1 MKNFFLRNFVCALLP
16 FAILTTLR
24 AASDSSQHSLPAGP
38 TPLLGQSVDLLTQLA
53 ELSASDG
60 TRKNQFGL
68 SIAMSGNT
76 VVVGAPGAN
85 DGHSQ
90 GAGAIYVFT
99 KPTNGWGNMTQ
110 MAKLTCANG
119 STAIT
124 CGSSVAISGNTIVTN
139 GGDPVLVQNV
149 ALVFVEPAGGWR
161 NMTQTAELTVTDQGL
176 TDGGFNSFGISG
188 NTIVGGSELSS
199 VFGTQEGE
207 AYIYVEPANGWT
219 DTTQTAILSPS
230 DGASSYH
237 FGSSVALNGNAAVI
251 GANNANNDAGSAYV
265 FVEPTGGW
273 VDMNQT
279 AELTASDG
287 AAFSSFGVSVAISG
301 TTAVV
306 GASAA
311 TIGSHPAQGAAYVY
325 VEPQSGWQN
334 TTETA
339 KLTTSTGTTGNLFG
353 ASVSV
358 SGKAVLVGA
367 PNVKIGS
374 NTAEGAAYI
383 FQQPSTGWA
392 TTAQPASKFSAGTKG
407 SNFGASVVLSGATAV
422 VGAPTGVTGGTRSTG
437 AAYVFGP

>member
-1 MKNFFLRNFVCALLP
+1 MKNLFFRGFVCAVLP
-16 FAILTTLR
+16 FAVLSTLST
-24 AASDSSQHSLPAGP
+24 ASDRSQHSVSPSVTA
-38 TPLLGQSVDLLTQLA
+38 LGQPSNLLTQLA

-60 TRKNQFGL
+60 TRKNQLGL
-68 SIAMSGNT
+68 SVAISGNT

-85 DGHSQ
+85 DGHNQ

-110 MAKLTCANG
+110 TAKLTCANG
-119 STAIT
+119 TTSIA

-149 ALVFVEPAGGWR
+149 LLVFVEPTGGWR
-161 NMTQTAELTVTDQGL
+161 NMTQTAELTVTDQGSF
-176 TDGGFNSFGISG
+176 DGGFNAVAISG
-188 NTIVGGSELSS
+188 NTIVAGTELSS

-207 AYIYVEPANGWT
+207 AYVYVEPANGWVNM
-219 DTTQTAILSPS
+219 TQTAILSPS
-230 DGASSYH
+230 DGGSSYH
-237 FGSSVALNGNAAVI
+237 FGSAVAFSGNVAVV
-251 GANNANNDAGSAYV
+251 GANNANNDVGDAYV

-273 VDMNQT
+273 IDMSQT

-301 TTAVV
+301 TTVVV

-325 VEPQSGWQN
+325 VGPQGGWQN
-334 TTETA
+334 MTETA
-339 KLTTSTGTTGNLFG
+339 KLTTSTGGTGNLFG
-353 ASVSV
+353 SSVPAK
-358 SGKAVLVGA
+358 GDAALVVA
-367 PNVKIGS
+367 PPPRIGS

-392 TTAQPASKFSAGTKG
+392 TTAQPAAKFSAGTKG

-422 VGAPTGVTGGTRSTG
+422 AGAPTGVSGGTKSTG